1 MISTCQRAPAE
12 YCPGSGTTREAPF
25 SGTAS
30 SSSTGLSDHLQSRVP
45 GRRSMPVSHRERL
58 KSSTAE
64 APPTRPFSEAM
75 CKLRSRQSRPNRC
88 SILSVLC
95 ARHLRLRG
103 SRVEDRGVK
112 RLGPVRVKCL
122 DLAQGAAQERA
133 KHDATEMRFRAFFAV
148 MAVFLSA
155 AVASR
160 YRTAGVSAVFQGRQ
174 IVPFR
179 QFYRFALKG
188 RSHFERCHA
197 DLPDRGCTPLRPT
210 PTDDYPL
217 RNVRRQ

>member
-1 MISTCQRAPAE
+1 MDRPHRVTMISTCQRAPAE

-160 YRTAGVSAVFQGRQ
+160 YRTAGVSAVFRGGISCPVQA
-174 IVPFR
+174 IVPLS
-179 QFYRFALKG
+179 LKG
-188 RSHFERCHA
+188 RSHFEQMPCS
-197 DLPDRGCTPLRPT
+197 PT
-210 PTDDYPL
+210 
-217 RNVRRQ
+217 RQGMHPSTAYTHG